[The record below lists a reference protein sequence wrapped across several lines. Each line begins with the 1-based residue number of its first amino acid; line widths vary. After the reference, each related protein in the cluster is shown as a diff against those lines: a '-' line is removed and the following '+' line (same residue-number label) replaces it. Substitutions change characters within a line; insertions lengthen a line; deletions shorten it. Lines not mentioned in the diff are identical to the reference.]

1 MRLADSEI
9 AISLE
14 KETIHLRASLRAAY
28 RLEQRYGFQDL
39 CEAIARCDLAA
50 AVDLISVGSTDP
62 KAVDYFFDYLR
73 DSKSLLS
80 GLMEVREPLLK
91 FVLLLSGA
99 EDRINDSEPTGTP
112 IPFAEYHE
120 RLFRIATGWLSWS
133 PEQAWNATPA
143 EIIEAQKGR
152 IEMLG
157 AIFGSSTGKD
167 DDTTTDISSARD
179 RLNALGNGAVTDMRD
194 VPA

>member
-28 RLEQRYGFQDL
+28 RLEQRYGFQNL
-39 CEAIARCDLAA
+39 CEGVARGDLAPIA
-50 AVDLISVGSTDP
+50 DLISLGGAHPED
-62 KAVDYFFDYLR
+62 VDHFFDYLAG
-73 DSKSLLS
+73 SQSLSS

-99 EDRINDSEPTGTP
+99 QDRTDDSEPTGTP
-112 IPFAEYHE
+112 IPFSEYHE

-143 EIIEAQKGR
+143 EIVEAQKGR
-152 IEMLG
+152 IEMLA
-157 AIFGSSTGKD
+157 AIFGSSKGKD
-167 DDTTTDISSARD
+167 EETTTDISSARD
-179 RLNALGNGAVTDMRD
+179 RLNALSLIHI
-194 VPA
+194 